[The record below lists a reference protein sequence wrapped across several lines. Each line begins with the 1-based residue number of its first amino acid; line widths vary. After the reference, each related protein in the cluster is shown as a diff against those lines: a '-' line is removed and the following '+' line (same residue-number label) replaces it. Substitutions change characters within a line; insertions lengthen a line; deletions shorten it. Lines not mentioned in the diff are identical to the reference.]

1 MIYLDNAATTKPDA
15 KVLEV
20 MRKYEE
26 ELYENPA
33 AVYADRVR
41 EDIRQARKA
50 IADTIHAKPE
60 EIFFT
65 SGGTESDNWALRGY
79 LKPGDHVITTN
90 IEHHAIL
97 NTLKDLETTGI
108 KVTYV
113 PVELDGRVNPGKIEA
128 AITGKT
134 KLITVMAANNEI
146 GTIQPVR
153 QIYGIAQ
160 AAGIAFHTDAVQ
172 AYGQTDVS
180 AYDCD
185 MLSVSAHKFH
195 GPKGVG
201 FLFVKDRLK
210 LKPMITGGVQQ
221 DGMRGG
227 TLNVPGIMGMAKAA
241 ELAETRNWSEMI
253 QIRDYAIRRLMMK
266 TNAVVNGSWYERLPN
281 NINVSFPGV
290 EAETIIAY
298 LELHGIKVSGGSAC
312 TANQLEPSHV
322 IRAIG
327 RDDALAKGTIRIT
340 TSTHTTLE
348 EIKYTLDKMDLAV
361 CRR

>member
-1 MIYLDNAATTKPDA
+1 EIY
-15 KVLEV
+15 
-20 MRKYEE
+20 
-26 ELYENPA
+26 
-33 AVYADRVR
+33 
-41 EDIRQARKA
+41 
-50 IADTIHAKPE
+50 
-60 EIFFT
+60 FT
-65 SGGTESDNWALRGY
+65 SGGTESDNWALKGY

-113 PVELDGRVNPGKIEA
+113 PVECDGRVNPEKIDA

-146 GTIQPVR
+146 GTIQPIR
-153 QIYGIAQ
+153 EIYRITRE
-160 AAGIAFHTDAVQ
+160 AGIAFHTDAVQ
-172 AYGQTDVS
+172 AYGQTNVS

-201 FLFVKDRLK
+201 FLFVKDWLK
-210 LKPMITGGVQQ
+210 LKPMITGGAQQ
-221 DGMRGG
+221 NGMRGG

-241 ELAETRNWSEMI
+241 ELAQNRNWYRMV
-253 QIRDYAIRRLMMK
+253 QIRDYAIRRLMME
-266 TNAVVNGSWYERLPN
+266 TDAVLNGSWYGRLAN
-281 NINVSFPGV
+281 NINVSFPGF

-298 LELHGIKVSGGSAC
+298 LELHGIHVSGGSAC
-312 TANQLEPSHV
+312 TADQLEPSHV

-327 RDDALAKGTIRIT
+327 REDALAKGSIRIT
-340 TSTHTTLE
+340 TSRHTTLE
-348 EIKYTLDKMDLAV
+348 EMKYTLDKVDLAV
-361 CRR
+361 CLQAAQTCFSN